1 MEARI
6 VKIIQGINNKHLND
20 PTVPQDKDLIVEI
33 LLSDVQQAIHTI
45 NSLDEDSL
53 EWISS
58 RFDYLVYKFQNKD
71 FVKCL
76 MGLLIKFPKNVILKE
91 DIDDAIEMEG

>member
-1 MEARI
+1 MEVRI
-6 VKIIQGINNKHLND
+6 VKIIEGIKNKHLND

-33 LLSDVQQAIHTI
+33 LLSDVQQAIQTLNH
-45 NSLDEDSL
+45 LDEDSL

-71 FVKCL
+71 FTACL
-76 MGLLIKFPKNVILKE
+76 KGLLIKFPKSVILKE
-91 DIDDAIEMEG
+91 DIYDAIEIED